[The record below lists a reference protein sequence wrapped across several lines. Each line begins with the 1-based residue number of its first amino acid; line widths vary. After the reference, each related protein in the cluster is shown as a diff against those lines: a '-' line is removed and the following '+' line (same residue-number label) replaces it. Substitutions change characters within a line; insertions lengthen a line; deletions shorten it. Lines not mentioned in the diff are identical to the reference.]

1 MDLKSILILM
11 VLWGFGIVVA
21 LMLFVYPRYRRRKI
35 DESPF
40 PAPWLQILRRCLPV
54 YKRMWPDQQR
64 ELRQLIKR
72 FVDSKEF
79 VGCAGQVIND
89 EIRITIA
96 AHACL
101 LLVGRPT
108 HEYKDLRTVLV
119 YPSGFV
125 VDHEQHDEFGL
136 VTEGEHFL
144 IGESWGNGKVILA
157 WDSVQQSVRN
167 FADGQNVVLHE
178 FAHQLDHE
186 SGVTNGAP
194 LLYSKGAYADWS
206 RVFSEEFLRLQHDSA
221 HDHHT
226 LIDEYGAT
234 NPAEF
239 FAVVTETFYERP
251 HELARR
257 HHLLFEELMSYY
269 RVDPREWQR
278 VPAA

>member
-1 MDLKSILILM
+1 MDLKSILSLI

-21 LMLFVYPRYRRRKI
+21 LMLFVYPRYRRKKV
-35 DESPF
+35 DASPF
-40 PAPWLQILRRCLPV
+40 PAPWLQILRDSLPV

-72 FVDSKEF
+72 FLNSKEF
-79 VGCAGQVIND
+79 VGCAGQTIND
-89 EIRITIA
+89 EIRVTIA

-101 LLVGRPT
+101 LLVGRPS
-108 HEYKDLRTVLV
+108 HEYQDLHTILV
-119 YPSGFV
+119 YPTGFV
-125 VDHEQHDEFGL
+125 VNHEKHDEFGL

-221 HDHHT
+221 HHHHT

-251 HELARR
+251 YELASR
-257 HHLLFEELMSYY
+257 HPSLFEELMSYY

-278 VPAA
+278 VPGA